1 MVDRKKALC
10 LARRYAGFN
19 GSQSYLCRRYFGKS
33 FGQAIFEKDIEGIK
47 DQWKQNPYFESDD
60 KNIRQMTL
68 RECERLQTL
77 PDFYTDVDGVSEQ
90 MKYEAIGN
98 GWTVDV
104 IAHILSYI
112 KKEEK
117 EKKTMELKMNAY
129 QLPEKISFNF
139 DELKQELTEKVSMY
153 ETLVYTD
160 DQIKE
165 AKADKAQLNKL
176 KKALNDERIRLEKE
190 YMVPFNSFK
199 SQVNEIISII
209 EKPVA
214 LIDKQVKEYEDKQKQ
229 DKMEQI
235 KALWAEMDVPEGL
248 TLERVFEDRMLNVSY
263 GLNHVKQ
270 KMLDDIKRFNLD
282 METLAALPEFGFEA
296 QQEYIRTFDLNKALA
311 EGQRMAQIQKQK
323 AEAERLK
330 AEREA
335 EQARLKAEEEARK
348 AADAEF
354 ARNINPPAEEVAA
367 TEETPAQP
375 VRQWIRFAANLT
387 VGEAMELKNFFS
399 THGIEYKA
407 I

>member
-1 MVDRKKALC
+1 MKE
-10 LARRYAGFN
+10 F
-19 GSQSYLCRRYFGKS
+19 KS
-33 FGQAIFEKDIEGIK
+33 FFKEVKGNEGS
-47 DQWKQNPYFESDD
+47 NA
-60 KNIRQMTL
+60 N
-68 RECERLQTL
+68 
-77 PDFYTDVDGVSEQ
+77 
-90 MKYEAIGN
+90 
-98 GWTVDV
+98 
-104 IAHILSYI
+104 LSI
-112 KKEEK
+112 EK
-117 EKKTMELKMNAY
+117 ENKTMELKMNAY

-199 SQVNEIISII
+199 AQVNEIISII
-209 EKPVA
+209 DKPVA

-229 DKMEQI
+229 DKMGQI

-270 KMLDDIKRFNLD
+270 KMLDDIKRFNRD

-335 EQARLKAEEEARK
+335 EQARLKEEEEARK
-348 AADAEF
+348 AAEAEF

>member
-1 MVDRKKALC
+1 
-10 LARRYAGFN
+10 
-19 GSQSYLCRRYFGKS
+19 
-33 FGQAIFEKDIEGIK
+33 
-47 DQWKQNPYFESDD
+47 
-60 KNIRQMTL
+60 
-68 RECERLQTL
+68 
-77 PDFYTDVDGVSEQ
+77 
-90 MKYEAIGN
+90 
-98 GWTVDV
+98 
-104 IAHILSYI
+104 
-112 KKEEK
+112 
-117 EKKTMELKMNAY
+117 MELKMNDY

-190 YMVPFNSFK
+190 YMVLFNSFK
-199 SQVNEIISII
+199 AQVNEIISII
-209 EKPVA
+209 DKPVA

-263 GLNHVKQ
+263 GMNHVKQ
-270 KMLDDIKRFNLD
+270 KMLDDIKHFNRD

-296 QQEYIRTFDLNKALA
+296 QQEYIRTLDLNKALA

-335 EQARLKAEEEARK
+335 EQARLLKAEEEARK
-348 AADAEF
+348 DSEAEF
-354 ARNINPPAEEVAA
+354 ARNINPPVEEVAA

>member
-1 MVDRKKALC
+1 
-10 LARRYAGFN
+10 
-19 GSQSYLCRRYFGKS
+19 
-33 FGQAIFEKDIEGIK
+33 
-47 DQWKQNPYFESDD
+47 
-60 KNIRQMTL
+60 
-68 RECERLQTL
+68 
-77 PDFYTDVDGVSEQ
+77 
-90 MKYEAIGN
+90 
-98 GWTVDV
+98 
-104 IAHILSYI
+104 
-112 KKEEK
+112 
-117 EKKTMELKMNAY
+117 MELKMNDY

-139 DELKQELTEKVSMY
+139 DELKAELTEKVKMY

-190 YMVPFNSFK
+190 YMQPFNSFK

-209 EKPVA
+209 DKPVA

-229 DKMEQI
+229 EKMAQI

-270 KMLDDIKRFNLD
+270 KMLDDIKRFNRD

-348 AADAEF
+348 DSEAEF
-354 ARNINPPAEEVAA
+354 AKGGIIQPIYKVA
-367 TEETPAQP
+367 TEEFIPP
-375 VRQWIRFAANLT
+375 VVDEEFDSKAFAPSRQWIRFAANLT